1 MVRHAHHER
10 PIFSAHPELVEGLNA
25 LNDLNFL
32 VEKGRFDM
40 KINGLRLQ
48 LAAGTVLAALLV
60 FSSDFGFSQTPFY
73 EGKTITVIAFTAP
86 GGSGDLRVKAVLPFL
101 KKYIPGNPTVVIE
114 YMDGGGGRKGANH
127 IYHSARPDG
136 LTLGAGSGAIVG
148 LGIMREQGVSYDVDK
163 FIYLGTAEHENPA
176 VIYTRKEVGL
186 DNLDKLKAR
195 PGIRIG
201 GQTVG
206 HVSYVAGRLFAY
218 FLDMKEP
225 KFIVGYTAPEVDV
238 ALMNGELDA
247 RANAAVS
254 VLRRNPEWLDKGLM
268 NFHAIMEIPK
278 GDKHPRLGHLPEIES
293 FAKTEREKKVL
304 TVWRAFRGVGSPF
317 ILPPGTPKD
326 RVEILEEAMRRTFK
340 DPEFPKYFRKL
351 VDDDPSPLGATELAR
366 LIREMPRDPEVLEL
380 IKKFSGAG
388 ALPPR

>member
-1 MVRHAHHER
+1 
-10 PIFSAHPELVEGLNA
+10 
-25 LNDLNFL
+25 
-32 VEKGRFDM
+32 M
-40 KINGLRLQ
+40 KNPRMKS
-48 LAAGTVLAALLV
+48 TMKAALLIGV
-60 FSSDFGFSQTPFY
+60 LNGLIPVLAYSQGNFY

-86 GGSGDLRVKAVLPFL
+86 GGSGDLRVKAVVPFL
-101 KKYIPGNPTVVIE
+101 KKHIPGNPTVVIE

-163 FIYLGTAEHENPA
+163 FIYLGTAENENHA
-176 VIYTRKEVGL
+176 VIYTRRELGL
-186 DNLDKLKAR
+186 DNLEKLKAKS
-195 PGIRIG
+195 GIRIG

-278 GDKHPRLGHLPEIES
+278 GIKHPRLGHLPEVES

-304 TVWRAFRGVGSPF
+304 AVWRALRGVGSPF

-326 RVEILEEAMRRTFK
+326 RVEILEEAMRRSFK
-340 DPEFPKYFRKL
+340 DPEFPKYFKKL
-351 VDDDPSPLGATELAR
+351 VDDDPSPLGPAELGR
-366 LIREMPRDPEVLEL
+366 LIREMPRDAEVLEL